1 MNQQPYRYLV
11 SDQSYSVKVILYE
24 ITLIKLK
31 RKNRISAASH
41 SFTYSHRN
49 VYHTLKTAG
58 GIEVISSRSKRCRND
73 PMNEL
78 DNFF

>member
-11 SDQSYSVKVILYE
+11 SDQSYCIKVILDE
-24 ITLIKLK
+24 ITLIRLN

-49 VYHTLKTAG
+49 VYYTRKTAG
-58 GIEVISSRSKRCRND
+58 VK
-73 PMNEL
+73 
-78 DNFF
+78 